1 MRASVSSDEIASARI
16 SCSDK
21 SLKLFATDL
30 SGYEPRTRILFLR
43 HCGTGRNSRRRRD
56 ADRFSSSER
65 IGWVDDDF
73 IGWRDTLNDLDRCAE
88 VAAHF
93 DVAEFDRVIGFHNS
107 NLQSL
112 GAEQQG
118 VVRQGYNLP

>member
-1 MRASVSSDEIASARI
+1 MDY
-16 SCSDK
+16 CSR
-21 SLKLFATDL
+21 
-30 SGYEPRTRILFLR
+30 G
-43 HCGTGRNSRRRRD
+43 
-56 ADRFSSSER
+56 ER
-65 IGWVDDDF
+65 IRRIVDHSV
-73 IGWRDTLNDLDRCAE
+73 GWRDTLNDLDRCAE